1 MRKITKEALRAFDK
15 GEKFKKSNTEVKII
29 KSMNKTVRVE
39 LLLHGNVIAY
49 QSWIHF
55 SNTVPSSFGDMKVSK
70 DLWITS
76 AGWPT
81 NTTKERLNAFNGV
94 NIYQKDFQ
102 WYLNG
107 EAWNGE
113 PKYISTQN
121 CW

>member
-1 MRKITKEALRAFDK
+1 MRKITEEALRAFYK

-29 KSMNKTVRVE
+29 KSMNKIIRVE

-49 QSWIHF
+49 QNWTHF
-55 SNTVPSSFGDMKVSK
+55 SNTVPSSFGDMKISK
-70 DLWITS
+70 NLWITA
-76 AGWPT
+76 AGWRT
-81 NTTKERLNAFNGV
+81 NTTKERLNGLNGV

-113 PKYISTQN
+113 ARYISTHN